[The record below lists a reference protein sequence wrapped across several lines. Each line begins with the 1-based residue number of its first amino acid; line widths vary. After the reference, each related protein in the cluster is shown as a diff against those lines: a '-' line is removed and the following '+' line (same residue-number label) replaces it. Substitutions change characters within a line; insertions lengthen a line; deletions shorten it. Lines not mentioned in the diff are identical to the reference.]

1 MILTLEPL
9 PAKEGDCLLLHWGTK
24 AAPKLAVIDG
34 GPARVYEDSLEPRS
48 TSSW

>member
-24 AAPKLAVIDG
+24 AEPKLAVIDG
-34 GPARVYEDSLEPRS
+34 GPGRVY
-48 TSSW
+48 